1 MYYLSII
8 VNMIRK
14 GPQIFPSEA
23 GLLASLGER
32 LRLARLRRKFTTTLV
47 ANRSGISRTTLMKIE
62 KGDSSVTLGA
72 YLRVL
77 AIYGLENDLSEVAED
92 DKLGRRLQD
101 LALPSG
107 KQK

>member
-1 MYYLSII
+1 
-8 VNMIRK
+8 MIRK

-23 GLLASLGER
+23 ELLTSLGER

-47 ANRSGISRTTLMKIE
+47 ANRSGISRTTLMKVE
-62 KGDSSVTLGA
+62 KGYSAVTLGT

-77 AIYGLENDLSEVAED
+77 SVYGLENDLAEVAGD

-107 KQK
+107 SRK